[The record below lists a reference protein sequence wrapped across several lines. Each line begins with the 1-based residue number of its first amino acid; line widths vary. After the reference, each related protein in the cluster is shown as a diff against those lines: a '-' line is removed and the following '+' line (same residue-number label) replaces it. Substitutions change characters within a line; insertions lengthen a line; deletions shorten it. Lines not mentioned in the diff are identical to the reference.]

1 MPAAFNPI
9 VTRCEDF
16 HCSHLLFLEPR
27 VVLEDPTTLT
37 LLLAARRSV
46 RVKARPVVGPL
57 LKEKKNGKVNFVYEH
72 GEVSQWDD
80 IITSRT
86 LRGSMRVAEVRMVRL
101 VKKYSLELLM
111 TDEGKVEQHV
121 NTHIRP
127 GYILSTKGF
136 KEGKKHPDLWGL
148 NNNKAMWARRYIH
161 PHLYK
166 IIAGEATAE
175 ELGPDLYYVPFFTER
190 FCRELIEELEHFGKW
205 QDKDKDDR
213 EESHLYTSTN
223 INLSQIGFA
232 QEYEMVVLS
241 LKKELLAT
249 LYGGYRGVPQSTLLF
264 VLKYSPNTHYNTFKY
279 HLDGATYTFNIAL
292 NHNFTV
298 RS

>member
-1 MPAAFNPI
+1 
-9 VTRCEDF
+9 
-16 HCSHLLFLEPR
+16 
-27 VVLEDPTTLT
+27 
-37 LLLAARRSV
+37 
-46 RVKARPVVGPL
+46 
-57 LKEKKNGKVNFVYEH
+57 
-72 GEVSQWDD
+72 
-80 IITSRT
+80 
-86 LRGSMRVAEVRMVRL
+86 
-101 VKKYSLELLM
+101 
-111 TDEGKVEQHV
+111 VEQHV

-127 GYILSTKGF
+127 GYILSTTGF
-136 KEGKKHPDLWGL
+136 KEGKRNPDLWGL
-148 NNNKAMWARRYIH
+148 NNKAMWARRYVH

-190 FCRELIEELEHFGKW
+190 FCRELIEELEHYGKW

-213 EESHLYTSTN
+213 EESHQYTSTN

-232 QEYEMVVLS
+232 KEYELVVLS

-249 LYGGYRGVPQSTLLF
+249 LYGGYRGLPKSALLF

-292 NHNFTV
+292 NDNFTGGGLQFLLGNKHFNEERELTLAHNKTGWAV
-298 RS
+298 VQPDRPLHLHRGVALTSGTRYALINIVYTNGAGSKGGPMWV